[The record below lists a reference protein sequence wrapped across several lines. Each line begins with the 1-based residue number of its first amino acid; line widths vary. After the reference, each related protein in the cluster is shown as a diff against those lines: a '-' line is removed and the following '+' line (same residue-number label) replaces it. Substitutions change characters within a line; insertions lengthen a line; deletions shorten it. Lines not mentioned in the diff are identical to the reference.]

1 MRALKY
7 IMMGGLLAPIWGCA
21 GISDCKE
28 DGTACAELLV
38 KNAEACAQAYQLK
51 PTDPKRKHCESAVDV
66 VRKGKVSAAVP
77 GLLGILGQP
86 ETNVPDDK
94 HRREAAKALGQIGDA
109 SAVDGLL
116 AALDM
121 AAGTSS
127 DPKDKAANRSNEAVA
142 DALGRLRAAKAVPK
156 LLELIEKSRD
166 NYVVLAGVRAL
177 GKIGDSSAVEKLAE
191 ISLTHSNKFMR
202 KNAVIALGD
211 IGDPKATDALVQ
223 MMFIEFQ
230 GVSFYREASFALFQI
245 GPAVADDL
253 LQTMALKNEKV
264 NAYFEQIGG
273 LKESAIK
280 AKCGF
285 VLGDLRDNRA
295 VEPLLEAF
303 KAAADP
309 EKLDPVVLSYAS
321 QPLAMLAD
329 PRAVAALKGQ
339 MTTLDASL
347 RDPMMRALNML
358 GDRSVVPDMITAM
371 TKANFVAEC
380 VKAGATKELCEAPDT
395 KASLQGAQ
403 KAAADHASNLAGA
416 EHLDAFKKV
425 VDEETDPDMKK
436 YFEARL
442 ARVQAAA
449 ECKADARCWV
459 QKLESEDYLIRE
471 KAAWELMRLKDPS
484 ALDALAKHLRDKKPE
499 ARSAAIFAYWAYG
512 DGRVIKDVQQQLD
525 EEESAA
531 DYIRVNED
539 LKRLLVHLVRAAKG

>member
-7 IMMGGLLAPIWGCA
+7 IVMGGLLAPIWGCS

-51 PTDPKRKHCESAVDV
+51 PTDPKRKHCENAVDV
-66 VRKGKVSAAVP
+66 VRKAKVTAAVP
-77 GLLGILGQP
+77 GLLGILAQP
-86 ETNVPDDK
+86 ETNVHDDK
-94 HRREAAKALGQIGDA
+94 HRREAAKALGQVGDA
-109 SAVDGLL
+109 SAVGGLL
-116 AALDM
+116 AAIDL

-127 DPKDKAANRSNEAVA
+127 DPKDKAANRTNEAIA
-142 DALGRLRAAKAVPK
+142 EALGRLKAEEAVPK
-156 LLELIEKSRD
+156 LLELSDKSRD
-166 NYVVLAGVRAL
+166 NYVVLAAVRSL
-177 GKIGDSSAVEKLAE
+177 GKIGASSAVEKLSE
-191 ISLTHSNKFMR
+191 IALTHSNKFMR

-211 IGDPKATDALVQ
+211 IGDPKATDALIQ
-223 MMFIEFQ
+223 MMFIEYQ
-230 GVSFYREASFALFQI
+230 GASFYREASFALYQI
-245 GPAVADDL
+245 GPAVADAL
-253 LQTMALKNEKV
+253 LETMALKNEKV

-273 LKESAIK
+273 MKESAVK

-285 VLGDLRDNRA
+285 VLGDLKDKRA

-321 QPLAMLAD
+321 QPLAMLGD

-347 RDPMMRALNML
+347 RDPMMRSLNML
-358 GDRSVVPDMITAM
+358 GDRSVVPDMILAM
-371 TKANFVAEC
+371 TRAHFVAEC
-380 VKAGATKELCEAPDT
+380 VKAGATKELCEAEDT

-416 EHLDAFKKV
+416 EHLDAYKKAV
-425 VDEETDPDMKK
+425 EEESDPGMKK
-436 YFEARL
+436 YFQARL
-442 ARVQAAA
+442 ARVEAAA
-449 ECKADARCWV
+449 ECKVDAKCWAK
-459 QKLESEDYLIRE
+459 KLESDDWLIRE
-471 KAAWELMRLKDPS
+471 KAAWELMRIKDPS
-484 ALDALAKHLRDKKPE
+484 VLDALAAHLKDKKPE

-512 DGRVIKDVQQQLD
+512 DDRVVASVKQQLED
-525 EEESAA
+525 EESAA

-539 LKRLLVHLVRAAKG
+539 LKRLLVHLERDK